1 MMSFV
6 FNILIILAEIYWH
19 PCQTSNAIAKYSK
32 NEDFTKEYAMKVRN
46 NQQTINPCDIY
57 GQIYI
62 EKDRRRANYLV
73 YVEPNNDYRANLLV
87 YKESSPLNAD
97 KEGLWYFVEQR
108 GFADYTICFVE
119 DRSIADFIIYYTD
132 KFHQAGCR

>member
-6 FNILIILAEIYWH
+6 FNVLIILAGIYWH
-19 PCQTSNAIAKYSK
+19 PCKTSNTIAKYTK
-32 NEDFTKEYAMKVRN
+32 NEGFTKEYAMKGRN

-62 EKDRRRANYLV
+62 EKDRRRATYLV
-73 YVEPNNDYRANLLV
+73 YIEPDNDYRANLLV

-108 GFADYTICFVE
+108 GFADYTICFVQ